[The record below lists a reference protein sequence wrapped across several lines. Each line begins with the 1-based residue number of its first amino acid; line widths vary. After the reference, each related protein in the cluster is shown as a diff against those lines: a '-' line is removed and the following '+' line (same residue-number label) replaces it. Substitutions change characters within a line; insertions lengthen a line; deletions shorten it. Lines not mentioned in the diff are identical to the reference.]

1 MSLAFP
7 RGQTAKKA
15 VYQMSGLLDNV
26 TRHLVITLFASG
38 LFAAC
43 AAQEEPI
50 PVDPVA
56 QASTSGPLSRRLA
69 LEFDKHYKQAQ
80 GTSYAALQQR
90 YQRDYLGAP
99 KFNVSDADHYKAFVS
114 AFKLNAKATQK
125 LDKLGFVVVP
135 SPSTSGKGPADV
147 YYRVFAQDLPVFISA
162 DSILHAWHR
171 SFDKIL
177 EQTEELDLH
186 GILTQL
192 TTKTM
197 GALDAT
203 KQADRDALFY
213 LAVAR
218 ALLDGSAPPPS
229 VASEVNTYLG
239 LIKNRGLAKV
249 DFLGVKTDI
258 DFSQFIPRGHYTNS
272 EKLKKYF
279 MSMMWLGRTDLVLH
293 DPDPAAE
300 PRPREEAAA
309 RALAGAMQRSGALPF
324 FKRLDSYYAAFVG
337 RTNALTPE
345 ALLGLCAKANL
356 TGCVGKPAAMT
367 AHYAKQPAPEYSSR
381 VFAGDVPPIT
391 MRFFPQ
397 RFAYGAWI
405 TSQTTTP
412 RLKPAVPGG
421 RAMAMPEDVAFALGS
436 DRAVKYFAQDMARPL
451 RQNLPATLQALRQTM
466 DAIKPTALDDTI
478 FNNWL
483 EGLQALSKP
492 GLEAALP
499 QTMRTAAW
507 HDRKLE
513 AVLASWTE
521 LRHDT
526 ILIVEQSTGGVGCQY
541 PKGYVEPVPGLYTSL
556 DRAAELL
563 AQVYAG
569 GNFTIKKVP
578 EVMAHWRETLK
589 RLGEIAGKELAGK
602 PMSDEELAWL
612 NKTADMHG
620 TSYYGKRMFDGWY
633 PQLYW
638 TRTWEQNPS
647 GQSSMASFGDH
658 PSGISEPIVADV
670 HTDAE
675 SGLALEVATGHPGL
689 MIVAVDNGGDV
700 SLYGGPVSSYYSF
713 HVNVSERMTDEQW
726 EAQLDAG
733 KQPARPDF
741 AKGYWAD

>member
-1 MSLAFP
+1 MRGRLDPIFKSLGYLIVA
-7 RGQTAKKA
+7 
-15 VYQMSGLLDNV
+15 LLV
-26 TRHLVITLFASG
+26 
-38 LFAAC
+38 AAC
-43 AAQEEPI
+43 APQEEQTP
-50 PVDPVA
+50 PDDPVT
-56 QASTSGPLSRRLA
+56 QASTTGPLSRRLA
-69 LEFDKHYKQAQ
+69 LEFEKHYKHAK
-80 GTSYAALQQR
+80 GTTYAALQQK
-90 YQRDYLGAP
+90 YQRNYLAAP
-99 KFNVSDADHYKAFVS
+99 TFKVSDAKHYKAFAS
-114 AFKLNAKATQK
+114 AFGLGAKATQK

-135 SPSTSGKGPADV
+135 NASTAGKGPADL
-147 YYRVFAQDLPVFISA
+147 YYQVFAKNLPVFISA

-177 EQTEELDLH
+177 EQTEEQDLH

-192 TTKTM
+192 ISKSM

-203 KQADRDALFY
+203 KPAERDAIFY
-213 LAVAR
+213 LAVSR
-218 ALLDGSAPPPS
+218 ALLDGSAPPS
-229 VASEVNTYLG
+229 AVQSEVHTYLG
-239 LIKNRGLAKV
+239 LIKQRSLARV
-249 DFLGVKTDI
+249 DFLGVETNI

-293 DPDPAAE
+293 DPDPNAE

-309 RALAGAMQRSGALPF
+309 RALAGAMQRSGALAL
-324 FKRLDSYYAAFVG
+324 FKRLDSFYAAFVG
-337 RTNALTPE
+337 RTNALTPQ
-345 ALLGLCAKANL
+345 ALLGLCEQAKL
-356 TGCVGKPAAMT
+356 TGCTGTASAMT
-367 AHYAKQPAPEYSSR
+367 ALYAKQPAPEYSSR
-381 VFAGDVPPIT
+381 VFAGAVPPIT

-412 RLKPAVPGG
+412 RLKPAAQGG
-421 RAMAMPEDVAFALGS
+421 RAMAMPEDAAFALGS
-436 DRAVKYFAQDMARPL
+436 DRALEYFAQDMTRPM
-451 RQNLPATLQALRQTM
+451 RENLPATLDALRQTM
-466 DAIKPTALDDTI
+466 GAIKPTDLDDTI

-492 GLEAALP
+492 GLDEKLP
-499 QTMRTAAW
+499 QVMRTAVW

-513 AVLASWTE
+513 SVLASWTE

-541 PKGYVEPVPGLYTSL
+541 PKGYVEPVPGLFRSL

-563 AQVYAG
+563 ARVYAG
-569 GNFTIKKVP
+569 GGFSIKNVP
-578 EVMAHWRETLK
+578 ALMAHWRDTLK
-589 RLGEIAGKELAGK
+589 RLGALADKELAGQ
-602 PMSDEELAWL
+602 PMNAEELAWL
-612 NKTADMHG
+612 NKTADLHG

-633 PQLYW
+633 PQLFW
-638 TRTWEQNPS
+638 TPMWQANPS
-647 GQSSMASFGDH
+647 GQNSMRDFDDH
-658 PSGISEPIVADV
+658 PSGVSEPIVADV

-675 SGLALEVATGHPGL
+675 NGLALEVATGHPGL
-689 MIVAVDNGGDV
+689 MIVAVDNGGDI

-726 EAQLDAG
+726 EKQVAAG